1 MKLTREFE
9 HNGAKVTV
17 FRRTVRSK
25 LHSDLL
31 YNSLGLTTDT
41 SPGRYMEMFHFIRL
55 LTQTTIEGDIG
66 FAIPDVAAPPEELQA
81 GLEAFMSA
89 DEALFMQLQKAFTE
103 VNAAVNNDALLPP
116 DKVSK
121 KKETITE
128 DPETTS

>member
-41 SPGRYMEMFHFIRL
+41 SPGHYMEMFHFIRL

-66 FAIPDVAAPPEELQA
+66 FAIPDVAAPLEELQA
-81 GLEAFMSA
+81 GLEAFMES
-89 DEALFMQLQKAFTE
+89 DETLLKQLELAIIE
-103 VNAAVNNDALLPP
+103 VNRAVNDDALLPP
-116 DKVSK
+116 DSVDK
-121 KKETITE
+121 KKETKTGT
-128 DPETTS
+128 PETTS